1 MKLLLSY
8 MKPYRRLALLGVFV
22 KIVATVMLLLI
33 PYVLE
38 HLVDKAVP
46 TKELG
51 RVVLWGL
58 VMIALAFV
66 ERLLNLK
73 SNRISVKVTKDSVY
87 ALRQDLFSRAIEL
100 SGGQADRFG
109 LPSLTSRLT
118 GDIYNVQGFMQNLQ
132 TFAIRAPILVI
143 GSVALTLTM
152 DPGLAAILC
161 VLAPL
166 MVAVV
171 ALVSWKGIPLYA
183 AVQKKVDQA
192 TRILR
197 ENITGVRVVKALA
210 KEEYECRRFAGANSE
225 LAGSDQRAGA
235 VMSLPGPVVTLILNV
250 GLVVIVLVGAKR
262 VDSGLTQPGVI
273 LAFLTWFNF
282 LLMGVMG
289 LNRIFMMLSKA
300 KASANRISA
309 VLDQPEELPVL
320 AQEGDA
326 APESEACI
334 VFDHVSFGY
343 GAEPDAAGGAGF
355 AGGRREMSLSDV
367 SFSVKKGGSLG
378 IIGSTGCGKTTI
390 INLLMRFYDVTE
402 GRILVDGR
410 DVRGY
415 DKDELRG
422 KFGAVF
428 QNGALFADTFE
439 ENIAFGREVSEAQ
452 LKSAASDAMAREFIE
467 ACDGGF
473 AHRITAHGTDL
484 SGGQRQR
491 VLIARALA
499 ADPEIL
505 ILDDASS
512 ALDYKTDAALRKA
525 IQEHHGGTTTII
537 VAQRISSIL
546 HSDEILVL
554 DEGRIIGRGT
564 HETLLRECPQYQ
576 EIYKTQM
583 GEAV

>member
-1 MKLLLSY
+1 MKLILSY
-8 MKPYRRLALLGVFV
+8 IKPRRRLALFGVTV
-22 KIVATVMLLLI
+22 KALSTILLLLL

-38 HLVDKAVP
+38 HLVDSVVP
-46 TKELG
+46 RKELWA
-51 RVVLWGL
+51 VLLWGGA
-58 VMIALAFV
+58 MIALALV
-66 ERLLNLK
+66 ERYMNLK
-73 SNRISVKVTKDSVY
+73 SSQIAVKVAKGGVY
-87 ALRQDLFSRAIEL
+87 DLRQDLFSRAVEL
-100 SGGQADRFG
+100 SGSQVDRFG

-118 GDIYNVQGFMQNLQ
+118 GDVYNVQGFMQLLL
-132 TFAIRAPILVI
+132 TFAFRAPILVL

-152 DPGLAAILC
+152 DAGLALILC

-166 MVAVV
+166 MVAAV
-171 ALVSWKGIPLYA
+171 AIVSWKGIPLYA
-183 AVQKKVDQA
+183 KVQKKVDIA
-192 TRILR
+192 TRVLR

-210 KEEYECRRFAGANSE
+210 KEDYEGRRFGEANDE
-225 LAGSDQRAGA
+225 LARSDQTAGV
-235 VMSLPGPVVTLILNV
+235 VMSLPGPVATLLLNV
-250 GLVVIVLVGAKR
+250 GLVVIVLAGARR
-262 VDSGLTQPGVI
+262 VDAGLTRPGVI

-300 KASANRISA
+300 RASAGRIA
-309 VLDQPEELPVL
+309 EVLTQPEALPVI
-320 AQEGDA
+320 
-326 APESEACI
+326 EAKRKADKDCI

-343 GAEPDAAGGAGF
+343 GMEPTAAGAGF
-355 AGGRREMSLSDV
+355 VGGQREMSLDDI

-378 IIGSTGCGKTTI
+378 IIGPTGCGKSTI
-390 INLLMRFYDVTE
+390 VDLLMRFYDATK
-402 GRILVDGR
+402 GRVLVDGL

-415 DKDELRG
+415 EKDALRG

-428 QNGALFADTFE
+428 QNGALFAGSFA
-439 ENIAFGREVSEAQ
+439 ENIAFGREVSDAA
-452 LKSAASDAMAREFIE
+452 LKAAAADAMALEFIE
-467 ACDGGF
+467 ATEGGF
-473 AHRITAHGTDL
+473 SHAIAAHGADL

-512 ALDYKTDAALRKA
+512 ALDYKTDAALRRA
-525 IQEHHGGTTTII
+525 IQEHHGGTTTIV
-537 VAQRISSIL
+537 VAQRISSIM
-546 HSDEILVL
+546 HSDQILVL

-564 HETLLRECPQYQ
+564 HEELLQSCPQYL